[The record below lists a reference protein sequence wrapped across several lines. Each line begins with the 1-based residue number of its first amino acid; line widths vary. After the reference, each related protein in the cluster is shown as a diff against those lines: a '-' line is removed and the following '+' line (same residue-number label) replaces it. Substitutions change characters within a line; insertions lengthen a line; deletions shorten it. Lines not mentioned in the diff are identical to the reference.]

1 MTSSSSV
8 VHPEIPVVAALIRDG
23 ERFFICQRP
32 WHKVRGGCWEF
43 PGGKTEPGETPE
55 EALVR
60 ECREELDVTL
70 NVGALYFD
78 LVHRYPDIT
87 VHLYLYEC
95 AIAAGTPQ
103 LLEHAASAWI
113 TKDSIA
119 DYEFCPAD
127 KEILERLKK

>member
-23 ERFFICQRP
+23 EKFFICQRP
-32 WHKVRGGCWEF
+32 RHKARGGCWEF

-78 LVHRYPDIT
+78 LVHR
-87 VHLYLYEC
+87 
-95 AIAAGTPQ
+95 
-103 LLEHAASAWI
+103 
-113 TKDSIA
+113 
-119 DYEFCPAD
+119 
-127 KEILERLKK
+127 